1 MDSTISRLILV
12 ALLLTAVALS
22 PLARADSGV
31 VGEASFNP
39 ESGRLEV
46 SIGLNV
52 NDFRLVLAN
61 RFGQVVTLDNHSQDK
76 IMTYVGERFALL
88 DRHGEKAR
96 IDWLGHEISNGRA
109 WVFFE
114 MALPDSLEGS
124 RFRNT
129 LHFEIPEHQSNR
141 LDFIIEN
148 NRLAMRFY
156 RDDYE
161 IPLDDITLGI
171 SH

>member
-1 MDSTISRLILV
+1 MDSVIARFTLI
-12 ALLLTAVALS
+12 ALLLGALAGS
-22 PLARADSGV
+22 PIARASSGV

-39 ESGRLEV
+39 ESGLLEV

-61 RFGQVVTLDNHSQDK
+61 RFGQVVSLDNHSQEK

-88 DRHGEKAR
+88 DRDGEKAR

-109 WVFFE
+109 WIFFE
-114 MALPDSLEGS
+114 MSLPESLEGS

-141 LDFIIEN
+141 LDFIIED

-156 RDDYE
+156 RDDYD
-161 IPLDDITLGI
+161 IPLDEISLGI